1 MTGAGSASQMPVSY
15 KGLGDQQ
22 QIKILQTSPP
32 QNVTAPLP
40 GVPGVGHSATDQAR
54 GPSQSPQT
62 RICISHDRVHP
73 SQSPRKVMQLS
84 LKLWLLAAIPWEEEE
99 EEEEGAPLKGEGRVL
114 AAVTG
119 RELAAVRIPTGSK
132 ARGGRGSG
140 TFRIRTWGP
149 SERSICHQC
158 PDPGRS
164 RSLSASSS
172 PSSTE
177 AGRIRTLLLL
187 RWHRAAKANL
197 KAGGDSV
204 LTSSQSR
211 LPKPDAQGALRCAAA
226 APNPGLSQTNFA
238 KSSQP

>member
-1 MTGAGSASQMPVSY
+1 MGGVPGSTPTNEGMGNQRMRGAGSASQMPVSY

-22 QIKILQTSPP
+22 QIKTLQTSPP

-99 EEEEGAPLKGEGRVL
+99 EEGAPLKGEGRVL

-132 ARGGRGSG
+132 ARGGRGV
-140 TFRIRTWGP
+140 W
-149 SERSICHQC
+149 
-158 PDPGRS
+158 D
-164 RSLSASSS
+164 
-172 PSSTE
+172 
-177 AGRIRTLLLL
+177 
-187 RWHRAAKANL
+187 
-197 KAGGDSV
+197 V
-204 LTSSQSR
+204 
-211 LPKPDAQGALRCAAA
+211 
-226 APNPGLSQTNFA
+226 PNPNVGTQRTFYLPPVSGSGVAPSPPPPPPAAQRRAGSGLCFFCAGTALQRRI
-238 KSSQP
+238 